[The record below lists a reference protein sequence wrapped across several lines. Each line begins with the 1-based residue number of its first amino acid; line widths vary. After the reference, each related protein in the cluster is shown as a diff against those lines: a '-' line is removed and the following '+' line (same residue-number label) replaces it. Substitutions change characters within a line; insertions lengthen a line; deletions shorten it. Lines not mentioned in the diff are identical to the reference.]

1 MVAQMKWSEE
11 AVAAASSGNFLKKVE
26 ELYHNRDLDLILP
39 ANLLSIA
46 KAFDEISH
54 AHFDSIAVSILC
66 ILPCLCGGATVSQE
80 KGMQGRALILY
91 MLLLAPSGVGKT
103 SVAMM
108 ARKYFLSWLDADLKE
123 QGKVEKQK
131 SKKYPDVFLDGAS
144 AEGLEASFQSGSAPH
159 LVMDE
164 FGKFATASK
173 NDVVK
178 LTFLRMIM
186 QIYDSGTLV
195 TRKLKDS
202 NRSELLMIKGMG
214 LFAAS
219 TIGRSNLTPQDMRN
233 MIADGLLNRFL
244 VIFGQYKR
252 IPLRQELT
260 AAQVKEVEI
269 FSREFHDYAR
279 EKQFYLGTEALKI
292 YEIFHETVN
301 EKYYQKYKAEDDTA
315 GMDVRSLT
323 VVQRISMLFQ
333 VCKNMENSEPERTE
347 IEAISMTRAVQL
359 LEYLDRNHFDQ
370 ILLYANS
377 KDGRPTL
384 EDRVL
389 REIQKKDRQKVR
401 DIVRNLNGVKTM
413 DVHAA
418 VHMLVRAGL
427 AIQDQQGFI
436 SKA

>member
-1 MVAQMKWSEE
+1 MDWNEE
-11 AVAAASSGNFLKKVE
+11 AAATASLGNSLCRTE
-26 ELYHNRDLDLILP
+26 ELYHNRDLHQILP
-39 ANLLSIA
+39 PNLLKVA
-46 KAFDEISH
+46 KAFNEISH

-80 KGMQGRALILY
+80 KGMQGRAIILY

-108 ARKYFLSWLDADLKE
+108 ARKYFLNWLDNEFKHQESAVA
-123 QGKVEKQK
+123 QKQK
-131 SKKYPDVFLDGAS
+131 IKNPDVFLDGAS

-279 EKQFYLGTEALKI
+279 EKQFYLGTDALNI
-292 YEIFHETVN
+292 YERFHETVN

-323 VVQRISMLFQ
+323 VVQRVAMLFQ
-333 VCKNMENSEPERTE
+333 VCKNMEDGQAENREV
-347 IEAISMTRAVQL
+347 EAISMIRAVQL
-359 LEYLDRNHFDQ
+359 LEYLDQNHFDQ

-427 AIQDQQGFI
+427 AIQDQSGFI